1 MSFIQTLRLLYFY
14 VKPYRWKFLFGI
26 FALLA
31 VDLLN
36 VFPPL
41 VLKSFIDQAARTF
54 EGDKRFAPFFG
65 LGLLY
70 AGIAFG
76 QGIARYCWRMFLIQG
91 SFKASEKLRDEYFK
105 KLQKLPSDFYD
116 RSQIGDLMSLAT
128 NDVEAVR
135 FALGPGILVFADA
148 VFFLLFIP
156 PAMFWLS
163 PKLALVSLAPMVM
176 VPFIIM
182 YVEKLIHDRFDK
194 VQAQF
199 SKLSAFSQEN
209 LEGIRIIKAFVREWT
224 QITRFSSIGREFV
237 KLNLKLAKVQ
247 SIFEPLFMLALAL
260 GLVSLFL
267 FAGKDVMAGIVGL
280 GTFVAFTRYLD
291 QLVWPMMAF
300 GLSVTYYERGK
311 TSLARILKVL
321 NQREEPLVV
330 SHSIVEEYSQR
341 IEEGKNAQEGHSD
354 VLIEACNLTF
364 YYPGQ
369 SHPALKN
376 VSFRIEKGKRT
387 ALVGTIGSGKSTIV
401 RLLLGLYEVPPGM
414 LFWNGVDVTSIS
426 LEKRRE
432 KIAVVPQDVF
442 LFRETLKWNILLG
455 TNEDT
460 FVKDKRFYEILVK
473 AGLEKEFQIWG
484 LDKKIA
490 ERGLNLSGGQRA
502 RVALARAMIRNA
514 ALLILDDALSSVD
527 IRMENE
533 ILEHLQHDAHLSQTL
548 LMVTH
553 RFSKLGRFDHV
564 LVLKDG
570 EVVQSGSPQGLAR
583 VSGLY
588 RQLLELQRME
598 NELAR

>member
-1 MSFIQTLRLLYFY
+1 
-14 VKPYRWKFLFGI
+14 
-26 FALLA
+26 
-31 VDLLN
+31 
-36 VFPPL
+36 
-41 VLKSFIDQAARTF
+41 
-54 EGDKRFAPFFG
+54 
-65 LGLLY
+65 
-70 AGIAFG
+70 
-76 QGIARYCWRMFLIQG
+76 
-91 SFKASEKLRDEYFK
+91 
-105 KLQKLPSDFYD
+105 
-116 RSQIGDLMSLAT
+116 
-128 NDVEAVR
+128 
-135 FALGPGILVFADA
+135 
-148 VFFLLFIP
+148 
-156 PAMFWLS
+156 
-163 PKLALVSLAPMVM
+163 
-176 VPFIIM
+176 
-182 YVEKLIHDRFDK
+182 
-194 VQAQF
+194 
-199 SKLSAFSQEN
+199 
-209 LEGIRIIKAFVREWT
+209 
-224 QITRFSSIGREFV
+224 
-237 KLNLKLAKVQ
+237 
-247 SIFEPLFMLALAL
+247 
-260 GLVSLFL
+260 
-267 FAGKDVMAGIVGL
+267 
-280 GTFVAFTRYLD
+280 
-291 QLVWPMMAF
+291 MMAF